1 MNRANILN
9 VFEQLIEESYFH
21 CEWAIEWQERENEI
35 ELVFQ
40 MNLENPNNLSFK
52 DNYDNISHQT
62 ELVYNVKIMIY
73 KDGYKRFSDK
83 DYIVSIPV
91 NSERGIDYGKCL
103 VIVKYLKKLTSSV
116 DVKWLD
122 FLSET
127 DVEEFSLKWK
137 WSDFEAIQNRL
148 IESNRYSKTPIYFPH
163 HEDIN

>member
-21 CEWAIEWQERENEI
+21 CEWAIEWQERENAI
-35 ELVFQ
+35 ELIFQ
-40 MNLENPNNLSFK
+40 MNLENPNNLSFI

-62 ELVYNVKIMIY
+62 DLVYNIKIMIY

-148 IESNRYSKTPIYFPH
+148 IESNRYSKKPIYFPH

>member
-21 CEWAIEWQERENEI
+21 CEWAIEWQERENAI
-35 ELVFQ
+35 ELIFQ
-40 MNLENPNNLSFK
+40 MNLENPNNLSFI

-62 ELVYNVKIMIY
+62 DLVYNIKIMIY

-103 VIVKYLKKLTSSV
+103 VIVKYLKKLSSSV

-148 IESNRYSKTPIYFPH
+148 IESNRYSKKPIYFPH